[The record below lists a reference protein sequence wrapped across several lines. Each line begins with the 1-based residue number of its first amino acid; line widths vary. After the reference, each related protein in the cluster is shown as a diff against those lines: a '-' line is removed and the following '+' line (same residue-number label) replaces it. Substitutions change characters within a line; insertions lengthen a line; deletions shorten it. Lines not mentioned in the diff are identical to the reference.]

1 MIHTYT
7 SLYGICFIA
16 TVIIIV
22 LLLWIG
28 TEIES
33 EEAQKRGKEI
43 EPQSTKQWIMYILKA
58 FLIAFIVSF
67 VAPLT
72 LIFYILMIGCV
83 IIAAFD
89 D

>member
-43 EPQSTKQWIMYILKA
+43 EPQSTKQWIVYILKA